1 MNRRLLICSTLAL
14 LFMLV
19 SAADSLI
26 VAGHSQQLLRPLIVE
41 KGEVLAPVVSTLHL
55 LGATIAFTGSTL
67 SITLPNHPTFK
78 VAAGSSSVTCNGRKT
93 PLPVAPREVEHELYL
108 PVKALAPLL
117 EADVRFD
124 AGSRTLAVSP
134 LLTVSYELRP
144 EGLAVIV
151 SSLAPVQFTS
161 TGTDDPPHL
170 LFDFRGFATKTEQQL
185 PVNAGRVEQLRL
197 SQTDQPLSIVHLA
210 IDCLEPSSPA
220 PTVYEQGRLVTI
232 VIGKKTAPPIPAP
245 AQPVLAPVSLI
256 ELKLNAH
263 SAKQSEMSLATSGQ
277 TQLDCDYNQDA
288 RQLTLTVK
296 NGINALPAAQLAG
309 LHDSVVDHVEASG
322 DGKTTGAKIV
332 VTFKQDAGYLVQQD
346 QQSVRVLMG
355 TFSIKDMII
364 TLDAG
369 HGGNDTG
376 AVGQNGTCEK
386 DVNLDVILRAGKLLE
401 HEGATVL
408 YTRSD
413 NTFIPLNDRPALAN
427 KHNASIFVSVH
438 CNSMPHPNTASGS
451 QTYYY
456 TGQSARLAAAMHAEL
471 VKGLGLRDG
480 GIHTARYLVIRKTY
494 MPAVLLELAFINNTR
509 EEALLCTS
517 DFRQQAAEAILD
529 GIRRYAATRDWQLRK
544 TELPSSLTNPAM
556 ATAPVT
562 VN

>member
-1 MNRRLLICSTLAL
+1 LNWRLLICSSLAL
-14 LFMLV
+14 FFLLV
-19 SAADSLI
+19 SAADTLI
-26 VAGHSQQLLRPLIVE
+26 VAGHSQLLTRPLIVE
-41 KGEVLAPVVSTLHL
+41 KGEVLAPLVPALRL
-55 LGATIAFTGSTL
+55 LGATTALKGTILAV
-67 SITLPNHPTFK
+67 TLPNHPTFK
-78 VAAGSSSVTCNGRKT
+78 VTAGSTSVTCNGRKT
-93 PLPVAPREVEHELYL
+93 PLPVAPRMVEDELYL
-108 PVKALAPLL
+108 PVNALAPLL
-117 EADVRFD
+117 EAEVRFD
-124 AGSRTLAVSP
+124 TGSRTLTVSP

-161 TGTDDPPHL
+161 TGTDDPPRL
-170 LFDFRGFATKTEQQL
+170 LFDFRGFATKTEQQM

-197 SQTDQPLSIVHLA
+197 SQTDQPLSTVHLA

-232 VIGKKTAPPIPAP
+232 IIGKKTAQPTTAP
-245 AQPVLAPVSLI
+245 TSPVLAPVSLI
-256 ELKLNAH
+256 ALKLHAH
-263 SAKQSEMSLATSGQ
+263 SEKQSELNLAASGQ
-277 TQLDCDYNQDA
+277 TQLDCDYNRDA

-296 NGINALPAAQLAG
+296 NGLNALPAVQLVG
-309 LHDSVVDHVEASG
+309 LHDNVVDHVEASG
-322 DGKTTGAKIV
+322 DEKTTGAKIV

-346 QQSVRVLMG
+346 QQGVRVLMG

-369 HGGNDTG
+369 HGGYDTG

-386 DVNLDVILRAGKLLE
+386 DVNLDVILRTGKLLE

-408 YTRSD
+408 YTRND

-427 KHNASIFVSVH
+427 KHNADIFVSVH
-438 CNSMPHPNTASGS
+438 CNSMPHPNTASGT
-451 QTYYY
+451 QTYYF

-471 VKGLGLRDG
+471 VKGLGLHDG
-480 GIHTARYLVIRKTY
+480 GIHTARYLVIHKTT

-509 EEALLCTS
+509 EEALLCTPE
-517 DFRQQAAEAILD
+517 FRQQAAEAILN
-529 GIRRYAATRDWQLRK
+529 GVRHYAATRDWEFRK
-544 TELPSSLTNPAM
+544 TELPPSLNNPAM

-562 VN
+562 AH